1 MPQIAILNSQ
11 AHRDLRVD
19 PKVSARY
26 GDDQRFV
33 AVVVNEF
40 SLLAVHYP
48 ILLSKDAETGAFY
61 CGAML
66 GFDLGENLFLDEGRG
81 QDGYRPLNLRRS
93 PFYTAGPDLAVDLE
107 HPRVGFP
114 TGQRVFDEDG
124 KPTPYLESIFAV
136 MRDLAPGVEM
146 TKVFVQTLLSL
157 KLVESVSIDV
167 GFDDGTT
174 RDLQG
179 LYTIDQDA
187 LRALPDAMVVDLFRR
202 GYLQLIYLMIAS
214 MKQVPVLA
222 RRKNLRLLEPS
233 SDLVGQMA

>member
-1 MPQIAILNSQ
+1 MTQIAVLNSQ
-11 AHRDLRVD
+11 AHRDLRVES
-19 PKVSARY
+19 KVSARY

-33 AVVVNEF
+33 PVVVSEF
-40 SLLAVHYP
+40 PLLAVHYP
-48 ILLSKDAETGAFY
+48 ILLSKDGETGTFY
-61 CGAML
+61 CGAVL
-66 GFDLGENLFLDEGRG
+66 GFDVGENLFLDEGQG
-81 QDGYRPLNLRRS
+81 QDGYRPLNLRRM

-107 HPRVGFP
+107 HPRVGG
-114 TGQRVFDEDG
+114 GQRVFDEDG

-146 TKVFVQTLLSL
+146 TKAFVQTLLSL

-179 LYTIDQDA
+179 LYTIDQAA
-187 LRALPDAMVVDLFRR
+187 LRALPDNAVVDLFRR

-214 MKQVPVLA
+214 MKQVSVLA

-233 SDLVGQMA
+233 SASFGQRA